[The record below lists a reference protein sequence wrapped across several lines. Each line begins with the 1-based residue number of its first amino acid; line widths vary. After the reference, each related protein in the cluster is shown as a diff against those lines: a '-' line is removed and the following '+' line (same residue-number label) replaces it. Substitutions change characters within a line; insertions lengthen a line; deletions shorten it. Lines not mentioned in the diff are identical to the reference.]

1 MKLSNSRLN
10 FESNTNFIIN
20 TKLPIEKYLQRY
32 LFTESKILHFKKLVY
47 NLFLEPQNLEV
58 MEFNHGRSEMDCIL
72 PKVKNKMTAV
82 EKEGLDN
89 FNRDCN
95 QHGIIFWP
103 KGEEFVDLCA
113 RLSNEYG
120 TPIEKVSI
128 ILAVRFKSRLNM
140 IC

>member
-1 MKLSNSRLN
+1 MPVRFVFVSMRSKLRFKEVIYVLINIIYVI
-10 FESNTNFIIN
+10 FIV
-20 TKLPIEKYLQRY
+20 Y
-32 LFTESKILHFKKLVY
+32 ILHFKKLAY
-47 NLFLEPQNLEV
+47 NLFLEPLNLEV
-58 MEFNHGRSEMDCIL
+58 KEFNHGRSEMDCIL
-72 PKVKNKMTAV
+72 PKVENKMTAV